1 MSYLMDSPWDV
12 ATIHV
17 NIKDL
22 LRVQIMYTLRMT
34 KFNNFLEGDRAHLK
48 SWPLSKEK
56 ELNHHVIHF
65 SMNPSWDVAIMHVN
79 IKDLLRVQN
88 NSNKKKKR
96 IKDIIDTEQVT
107 LLIESISDIS
117 MRFCMS
123 GFIYSPKL

>member
-1 MSYLMDSPWDV
+1 
-12 ATIHV
+12 
-17 NIKDL
+17 
-22 LRVQIMYTLRMT
+22 
-34 KFNNFLEGDRAHLK
+34 
-48 SWPLSKEK
+48 
-56 ELNHHVIHF
+56 
-65 SMNPSWDVAIMHVN
+65 MHVN

-88 NSNKKKKR
+88 NSNKKKKKM